1 MIHKY
6 VKQDGIKDCG
16 VCTLYNIIKYYG
28 GSIDIDKLRIYTKT
42 DSNGT
47 NIYNMVST
55 ARKLGLKSDA
65 FKCELND
72 LCTLTLPAIA
82 HLKLDDN
89 CYHFVII
96 DSIVDD
102 EIIIFDPIRGIL
114 KYLMED
120 FQRQW
125 TNIIITFEKT
135 ENLVKE
141 KELKFS
147 KIIFSYIKKY
157 RFILFLLFNISLI
170 SVILSN
176 INSLFLSKLYNS
188 NENLF
193 LIFILFIIILFF
205 KSIIDYY
212 KNIKLVD
219 FNNKFDNDIT
229 NDTFNKILSLPL
241 KFHHERP
248 VGDIVSRFNDLS
260 QIKELIYNLSSSFI
274 IDLLF
279 LVIVNLFIMYLNVN
293 LFLINIIL
301 SILYILSYILFRK
314 DILFLTRIL
323 KEDVSNVNS
332 FLIESI
338 YGINTIK
345 NLNIEKNIKDKYYD
359 KYNSFLNQSKILNKK
374 YIRVNIL
381 LNLISNISILLIV
394 LFGTIL
400 LSHNNITL
408 PNLIALNTLII
419 YYYISLNNI
428 ISLDE
433 IFVNAKESTKR
444 INRFLKNKKEITSG
458 NKKFKFKRNICFINI
473 NHSYNGITYI
483 LKNINFSIN
492 KNEFIFIDGKS
503 GVGKSTI
510 FKLLTKQYKSKR
522 NTILIDGV
530 DINDIS
536 KVSIQNNILYVSQYE
551 YLFTG
556 SILDNIKLSYDIT
569 DKELNNVL
577 KITKVD
583 EILKRRNIGID
594 YLIEENGVNLSGGER
609 QKIILA
615 RSLIRNK
622 QILILD
628 ETMNEIDPES
638 EREIIKKI
646 KTEYNITLILISHRK
661 VNSDLFDRIINIE

>member
-374 YIRVNIL
+374 YIRVNVL

-556 SILDNIKLSYDIT
+556 SILDNIKLSYNIT